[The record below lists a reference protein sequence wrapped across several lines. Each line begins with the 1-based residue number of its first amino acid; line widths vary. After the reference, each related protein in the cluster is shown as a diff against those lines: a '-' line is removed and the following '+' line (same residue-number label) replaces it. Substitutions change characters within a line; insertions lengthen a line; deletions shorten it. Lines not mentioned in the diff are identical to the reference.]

1 MIRPLW
7 MKTTE
12 DLPRYQP
19 WTVAR
24 EAWVC
29 DTTPQGLFLQAEEFD
44 PISLEEMDGVA
55 LLNRMDTKFIMT
67 VGQLLNALEVLQS
80 DYRIL
85 CIGGHRLHHYHTLYF
100 DTHDF
105 KLYNLHMN
113 DHADRYKVRCR
124 EYVDSNKAY
133 LEVKH
138 KTRKDRTI
146 KDRIP
151 MQESLGWMDATADS
165 WLHTVLPYD
174 GKSLEP
180 KIWNDFSRIT
190 LVRKQCCERV
200 TLDVNLN
207 FYTAEREMHLSDIAV
222 AEVKMDSNDRKS
234 PFLLQMRAQRI
245 RPQGFSKYCLGVS
258 LLYDEVKK
266 NAMKPKML
274 WIEKMTKG
282 MFDYE

>member
-12 DLPRYQP
+12 DQPRYQP
-19 WTVAR
+19 WMVAR
-24 EAWVC
+24 EAWIC
-29 DTTPQGLFLQAEEFD
+29 DPTPHGLALQAEDFD
-44 PISLEEMDGVA
+44 PISLSEMEGVA
-55 LLNRMDTKFIMT
+55 LLNRIDTKFIMT
-67 VGQLLNALEVLQS
+67 TRQLLKALEAIQS

-85 CIGGHRLHHYHTLYF
+85 CIEGHRLHHYRTLYF
-100 DTHDF
+100 DTPDF
-105 KLYNLHMN
+105 KLYNLHVN
-113 DHADRYKVRCR
+113 DRADRYKVRCR
-124 EYVDSNKAY
+124 EYVDSNKAFW
-133 LEVKH
+133 EVKH

-151 MQESLGWMDATADS
+151 AQQPLGWMDASAET
-165 WLHTVLPYD
+165 WLHDALPYD
-174 GKSLEP
+174 SQELEP
-180 KIWNDFSRIT
+180 KIWNDFTRIT

-207 FYTAEREMHLSDIAV
+207 FYTEGKEVHLSDIVV

-234 PFLLQMRAQRI
+234 PFLLQMRTQRI

-258 LLYDEVKK
+258 MLYEDVKK
-266 NAMKPKML
+266 NSMKPKML
-274 WIEKMTKG
+274 WIEKLTKG